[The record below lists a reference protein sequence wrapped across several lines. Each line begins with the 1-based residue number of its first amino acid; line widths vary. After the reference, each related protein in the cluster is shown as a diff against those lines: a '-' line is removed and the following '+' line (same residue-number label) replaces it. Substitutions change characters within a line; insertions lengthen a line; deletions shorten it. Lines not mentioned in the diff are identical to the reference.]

1 MLSLYIGGK
10 EKCCSNEN
18 NLLVS
23 NCIYISI
30 SFLCNYLTY
39 FQNMLSAESSMNTIS
54 ISGPRA
60 KNTEEALKDT
70 YCKLS
75 CILLLCVRLL
85 PGYLNLTI
93 GLTIHG
99 MRLLKC
105 FSTIWYTSKVDY
117 LVISCHYPLPMK
129 SNSNKLVVYVQP
141 VTQLSSTLGW
151 GVGSIS

>member
-1 MLSLYIGGK
+1 
-10 EKCCSNEN
+10 
-18 NLLVS
+18 
-23 NCIYISI
+23 
-30 SFLCNYLTY
+30 
-39 FQNMLSAESSMNTIS
+39 MNTIS

-105 FSTIWYTSKVDY
+105 FSTI
-117 LVISCHYPLPMK
+117 
-129 SNSNKLVVYVQP
+129 
-141 VTQLSSTLGW
+141 
-151 GVGSIS
+151 

>member
-1 MLSLYIGGK
+1 M
-10 EKCCSNEN
+10 
-18 NLLVS
+18 LVS
-23 NCIYISI
+23 NYIYISI

-60 KNTEEALKDT
+60 KNTEEAWKDT
-70 YCKLS
+70 YCKLL

-129 SNSNKLVVYVQP
+129 SNSNFKQISSLCAACYP
-141 VTQLSSTLGW
+141 TLLYSGMGSGEYQLNI
-151 GVGSIS
+151 VKIIK